1 MSENAED
8 IKTYRLETMKA
19 YWPNTQ
25 IQTHIMSKEPSKW
38 VDQVL
43 LHSDVIY
50 IHAECDENI
59 DMIFEKIKSNGKKA
73 GLALT
78 ISTNPEDVLDHLKK
92 SSHVLLLTIP
102 EPGSSGQKFDSG
114 GLDRIKQ
121 LNNLSFRNQFSLCVD
136 GGVNED
142 IVDATGSITTYC
154 CSKGWQKQEQV
165 QAYETQR
172 RHGLLDTES
181 TNWRR
186 FPLSVRSH
194 VYPETL

>member
-1 MSENAED
+1 
-8 IKTYRLETMKA
+8 MKSLRRRRKLFA
-19 YWPNTQ
+19 WILIWLKVWIFLLQ
-25 IQTHIMSKEPSKW
+25 I
-38 VDQVL
+38 D
-43 LHSDVIY
+43 
-50 IHAECDENI
+50 
-59 DMIFEKIKSNGKKA
+59 
-73 GLALT
+73 T
-78 ISTNPEDVLDHLKK
+78 IGD
-92 SSHVLLLTIP
+92 
-102 EPGSSGQKFDSG
+102 
-114 GLDRIKQ
+114 
-121 LNNLSFRNQFSLCVD
+121 
-136 GGVNED
+136 NED